1 MSQITATE
9 YGLASKSLED
19 IEPLG
24 QITQR
29 RAETILNDSRR
40 QWPDVY
46 LVQRTDGAA
55 WQPAASLHLGR

>member
-1 MSQITATE
+1 MGQITATE

-29 RAETILNDSRR
+29 RAEAILDDSQR

-46 LVQRTDGAA
+46 LIQRTGGGA
-55 WQPAASLHLGR
+55 WQQAAS